1 MFEPAHKG
9 YGRIRK
15 GTEQDGEYG
24 LRNVMARVQGEIE
37 YRVLLKLHFPT
48 MEKRLKQIE
57 YQLIING
64 MGNTNTDLFLII
76 WKHWGIK
83 WNYQVRDWK
92 QKDLSHAAYLYC
104 ESHSDDNMY
113 IQKKKMQGQFWKKKK
128 RTA

>member
-76 WKHWGIK
+76 
-83 WNYQVRDWK
+83 
-92 QKDLSHAAYLYC
+92 
-104 ESHSDDNMY
+104 
-113 IQKKKMQGQFWKKKK
+113 
-128 RTA
+128 